1 MESTGFSPP
10 QQESPEGLTSSG
22 SFDTPEAP
30 AKTMRSNEGAVT
42 TSVPVAC
49 AVPRPPDVTIHRNN
63 RTRTRDERSQ
73 AAVSVSSARSGE
85 TRDVQAELLRAR
97 EIARKRRERLEA
109 EEEELELDRQLAAC
123 SSPKR
128 SSAGSV
134 RSSPSS
140 VRTSP
145 VQQNVYLTQ
154 RSLLQ
159 HELETEVNLCS
170 DADWDDNAQ
179 SSAQAERTALAQ
191 VLLVPKAAAVAR
203 IAAASPPAAPVAV
216 QQLPDFPLNLS

>member
-1 MESTGFSPP
+1 MCKLNCFV
-10 QQESPEGLTSSG
+10 
-22 SFDTPEAP
+22 P
-30 AKTMRSNEGAVT
+30 AKSPAKGGKDSR
-42 TSVPVAC
+42 
-49 AVPRPPDVTIHRNN
+49 
-63 RTRTRDERSQ
+63 Q
-73 AAVSVSSARSGE
+73 
-85 TRDVQAELLRAR
+85 
-97 EIARKRRERLEA
+97 K
-109 EEEELELDRQLAAC
+109 LELDRQLAAC

-191 VLLVPKAAAVAR
+191 ALLVPKAAAVAR
-203 IAAASPPAAPVAV
+203 IAAASPPKEDCCCYRALAMAIANSNQENVR
-216 QQLPDFPLNLS
+216 SI